1 MRFIGRNK
9 TKLDKRDMIDFA
21 KKNGCKVC
29 LYEQER
35 MKCYIAKICPVMDE
49 KMNRGKCYK
58 DKEGNCPYGNEVG
71 TCFGYCWKDLL
82 SK

>member
-1 MRFIGRNK
+1 MRVISLKNS
-9 TKLDKRDMIDFA
+9 KLDERDILDFI
-21 KKNGCKVC
+21 KKYGCKVC

-35 MKCYIAKICPVMDE
+35 MKCYIAKFCPVIEE
-49 KMNRGKCYK
+49 KITREKCSK

-71 TCFGYCWKDLL
+71 TCFGYCWKELL